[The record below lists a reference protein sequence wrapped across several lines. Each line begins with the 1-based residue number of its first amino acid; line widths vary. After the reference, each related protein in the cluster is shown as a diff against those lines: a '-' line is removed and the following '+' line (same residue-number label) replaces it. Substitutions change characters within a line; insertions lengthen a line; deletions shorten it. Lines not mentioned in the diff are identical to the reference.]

1 MTGNYNNC
9 FHMVDVDTYAHTQ
22 YELNYKKTTV
32 SKQVVPGKMPS
43 LQKVDYLR
51 KTNACDF
58 NGKKNIAAVASL
70 NCFYIYSMWLSSNL
84 YSNYLLSI

>member
-1 MTGNYNNC
+1 
-9 FHMVDVDTYAHTQ
+9 MVDVDTCAHTQ

-32 SKQVVPGKMPS
+32 SKQVIPGKMPA

-51 KTNACDF
+51 KTSACDF

-70 NCFYIYSMWLSSNL
+70 NCFYIYSMWLSFTFIYYN
-84 YSNYLLSI
+84 LLSDDDLWQI